1 MLRILWFFIKF
12 FIFWLAYFLLDRIIF
27 LAVFYQQI
35 KHISLTE
42 VCLTFYNAIPIDLSM
57 IAYTSAIPLLYLIF
71 NWLTGKGNISLK
83 WISTYL
89 KVLIVLFSILSVVNF
104 NIYREWGTKIN
115 AKAFGFAF
123 SAPNEALASGAS
135 SPLVLSLITLISFIS
150 LSLYL
155 RKLIIPLELT
165 LPASSIWQKLPL
177 SLVFLG
183 VNFLLIRG
191 GIGVATMNQ
200 STAYFSDQ
208 VILNQAAVNT
218 EWNLLSSIIASRKVN
233 KNHYDVFSIPE
244 ADKVVQEL
252 YTVKKDTSIQIL
264 STARPNV
271 VLVIMESFTA
281 DLTKVLGNENGIT
294 PHFDSLVHQG
304 VLFSNIYSAGTRTD
318 KGIVGTLAGFPSLA
332 AGNMVNFPNKF
343 QKIPAMSQT
352 FRKAGYQTSFFYGG
366 ESEFDNYKA
375 FIRSHGFEDLTDK
388 NDFRKKDMNSKWGA
402 YDGVVFNR
410 QLMELNKTKQPFFS
424 TQMTLTNHEPFEV
437 PGAYKFGNS
446 NNIDKFKS
454 TAYYTDSCVNDF
466 LGRARLQPWYKNT
479 LFIFIADHGHIYP
492 KERYDVFI
500 PERYHIPLLFYGEVI
515 KKEYRGKNFNK
526 IGSQID
532 VATTLLKQ
540 LKMSTEEFTWSKD
553 LLNPYTKPFAFFSW
567 DNGLGFI
574 DNEQCVTFD
583 NVGKRILY
591 NNLKNRQQQTLETL
605 KKGQSFLQKVY
616 QQFIEL

>member
-1 MLRILWFFIKF
+1 MLKIFWFLIKF
-12 FIFWLAYFLLDRIIF
+12 FTFWLAFFTLDKIIF
-27 LAVFYQQI
+27 FAVFNQQI

-42 VCLTFYNAIPIDLSM
+42 IGLTFYHALPIDLSM
-57 IAYTSAIPLLYLIF
+57 TAYISAIPLLFLIF
-71 NWLTGKGNISLK
+71 SWLTGKISISLK
-83 WISTYL
+83 GIGIYL
-89 KVLIVLFSILSVVNF
+89 KVLIVVFSILSVVNF

-115 AKAFGFAF
+115 AKAIGFAF

-135 SPLVLSLITLISFIS
+135 SPIALSLITLISLIG
-150 LSLYL
+150 LGLYL
-155 RKLIIPLELT
+155 RKLLVPIELQLSPSPLWLR
-165 LPASSIWQKLPL
+165 LPI
-177 SLVFLG
+177 SLLFLG
-183 VNFLLIRG
+183 FNFLLIRG
-191 GIGVATMNQ
+191 GVGVATMNQ
-200 STAYFSDQ
+200 STAYFSDKT
-208 VILNQAAVNT
+208 ILNQAAVNT
-218 EWNLLSSIIASRKVN
+218 EWNLMSSFIASNKVN
-233 KNHYDVFSIPE
+233 KNHYDVLNAIE
-244 ADKVVQEL
+244 AGKVVQEL
-252 YTVKKDTSIQIL
+252 YSVKKDTSIQIL
-264 STARPNV
+264 STIRPNV

-281 DLTKVLGNENGIT
+281 DLTKVLGNEDGIT

-343 QKIPAMSQT
+343 QRIPAIPQELK
-352 FRKAGYQTSFFYGG
+352 KAGYQTSFFYGG

-375 FIRSHGFEDLTDK
+375 FIRSHGFDKLTDI
-388 NDFRKKDMNSKWGA
+388 NDFSKKDMNSKWGA

-410 QLMELNKTKQPFFS
+410 QLTELNRTKQPFFS

-437 PGAYKFGNS
+437 PGAYKFGDKD
-446 NNIDKFKS
+446 NIAKFKS
-454 TAYYTDSCVNDF
+454 TAYYTDSCINDF
-466 LGRARLQPWYKNT
+466 LTRARLQPWYKNT
-479 LFIFIADHGHIYP
+479 LFIFLADHGHVYP
-492 KERYDVFI
+492 KERYDVFV
-500 PERYHIPLLFYGEVI
+500 PERYYIPLLFFGEVI
-515 KKEYRGKNFNK
+515 KKEFRGRQFNN

-540 LKMSTEEFTWSKD
+540 LKINTKDFIWSKD

-591 NNLKNRQQQTLETL
+591 NNLKNQQQQTLGTL
-605 KKGQSFLQKVY
+605 KKGQSFLQQVY